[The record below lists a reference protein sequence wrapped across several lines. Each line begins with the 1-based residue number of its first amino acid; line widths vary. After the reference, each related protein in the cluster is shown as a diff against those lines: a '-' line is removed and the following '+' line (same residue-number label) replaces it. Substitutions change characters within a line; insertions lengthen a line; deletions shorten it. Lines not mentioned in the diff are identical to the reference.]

1 MSDVWVAFGKALNV
15 FGMLLIFGF
24 PIGIFIFHVVNV
36 RRQSRMAELSPA
48 KDIDEV
54 AAKGDGLVEQQQQR
68 RVVDRLLLRRDQRMN
83 RGVHLSTNSIV
94 DSSKALFSHIRLGS
108 KQNSS
113 SAMLAEDGGGYML
126 HSDAPTTILGNNFVI
141 PKEGEAD
148 DDDHEESQEDLS
160 AGSTNG
166 AFVVPM
172 NSQTYLETMHRGTTS
187 IWAPTHH
194 QHHVVIGTLPL
205 IFCIMGGIVVASLL
219 LALYPLQ
226 LTSTFARLQ
235 PGDLAYF
242 NCSVNVTECI
252 AFEWI
257 VLDGSNH
264 TAHRVAFTS
273 DQLPKAPDVL
283 RIQMNME
290 NTTQKQT
297 PGAYV
302 LGNYRLSVRA
312 EGEAKPIVSQYVNQ
326 LVTTCSCVDNQCRD
340 VSCSTIPLVG
350 VNLKRFGASLYDL
363 RRQRYMIEL
372 DMDTSESTLMNSTF
386 PAYSLYVEL
395 LENPYEMTGLAVQCI
410 LGCFN
415 MAYLVHFV
423 YSINAHYVRR
433 HPTAATDVPIP
444 RRWVYHLSLERKLL
458 VMILLALAIANN
470 PFMITLTLPFFGPPG
485 PAYLVFRSVWE
496 TVVYV
501 TVLGSLLTIIDA
513 YRKDSKLFKN
523 GASMS
528 ILGTRFVLSKLFV
541 VLLLLALRL
550 SMILAMK
557 SSFDETVNID
567 QWISTVDLALVAV
580 GVTALVGVVVHVHQ
594 VLDRQ
599 RYSETRY
606 LSLNF
611 RYITA
616 VTYAILAVLL
626 INLVFFSAYAQVS
639 TYKPTALRTSTTV
652 SAVSFSVL
660 ICLAAVAFYPP
671 RKPQQ
676 GQVPRGYVIREKRQF
691 ATTPTGLSPVAGRG
705 TTPPRP
711 TDPTPLRPR
720 DVFFRP
726 PVNNIPL
733 RSMPAFRAKPIS
745 TPHHIFCIETAC
757 LMYNCSRH
765 AYDRPALYQPTDMDD
780 TGAPLHP
787 PSAYVSS
794 AALFRDNLREVAHI
808 HDPETDTNCL
818 VLQSD
823 RKIIFAFRGTAST
836 TNVKTDLKYALEAVP
851 WTSSTPHP
859 QGESGAGHAHSG
871 FFHAYMSVQKQLHD
885 AMRTLL
891 EEYSVRGLPPDTH
904 VQIYCTGHS
913 LGGALA
919 TLASLD
925 FKLTFGHRVIMYNF
939 GSPRVGTHKF
949 ARFYNQ
955 EIPLAFRLV
964 NEGDI
969 VVGMVQTVSTNCF
982 GQSKKFYRHVGTE
995 VVLDGRVNGDFIVR
1009 PTFTEKN
1016 LIVEVRRKA
1025 ARHFLNGY
1033 KRNLDAI
1040 MDSVLETEARLGELH
1055 VQTELEKAL
1064 YGGLDGRNAEWH
1076 LADSIPDPLPLTW
1089 LTGTGCGLTTGRFG
1103 WMDVDEG
1110 LDCCLRIVSHALQA
1124 NCYPRVECNNVA
1136 ALLPP
1141 ELVEG
1146 AARGDAI
1153 MLEARDEHVFSSKE
1167 VAPDHFADAG
1177 FHLPASGGRLPV

>member
-1 MSDVWVAFGKALNV
+1 MRYYCARILVFLCVVATQCCQAVDVKTPVGWRANTCGGSFISDSTELGCAVGRCECWEYISECDMNYMCEAYFTNGVNVCQGRCRLSTFGKALNV

-24 PIGIFIFHVVNV
+24 PVGIFIFHVVSV

-148 DDDHEESQEDLS
+148 DDDHEESQEDVLRRYCDLTKLS

-166 AFVVPM
+166 AFVVRM
-172 NSQTYLETMHRGTTS
+172 NSQTYLETMHR
-187 IWAPTHH
+187 
-194 QHHVVIGTLPL
+194 GTLPL

-257 VLDGSNH
+257 VLDGSNR

-283 RIQMNME
+283 RIQMNVE

-312 EGEAKPIVSQYVNQ
+312 EGEAKPI
-326 LVTTCSCVDNQCRD
+326 
-340 VSCSTIPLVG
+340 
-350 VNLKRFGASLYDL
+350 
-363 RRQRYMIEL
+363 
-372 DMDTSESTLMNSTF
+372 
-386 PAYSLYVEL
+386 
-395 LENPYEMTGLAVQCI
+395 CI

-550 SMILAMK
+550 SMILAME

-676 GQVPRGYVIREKRQF
+676 GQ
-691 ATTPTGLSPVAGRG
+691 
-705 TTPPRP
+705 
-711 TDPTPLRPR
+711 
-720 DVFFRP
+720 
-726 PVNNIPL
+726 
-733 RSMPAFRAKPIS
+733 
-745 TPHHIFCIETAC
+745 
-757 LMYNCSRH
+757 
-765 AYDRPALYQPTDMDD
+765 
-780 TGAPLHP
+780 
-787 PSAYVSS
+787 
-794 AALFRDNLREVAHI
+794 
-808 HDPETDTNCL
+808 
-818 VLQSD
+818 
-823 RKIIFAFRGTAST
+823 
-836 TNVKTDLKYALEAVP
+836 
-851 WTSSTPHP
+851 
-859 QGESGAGHAHSG
+859 
-871 FFHAYMSVQKQLHD
+871 
-885 AMRTLL
+885 
-891 EEYSVRGLPPDTH
+891 
-904 VQIYCTGHS
+904 
-913 LGGALA
+913 
-919 TLASLD
+919 
-925 FKLTFGHRVIMYNF
+925 
-939 GSPRVGTHKF
+939 
-949 ARFYNQ
+949 
-955 EIPLAFRLV
+955 
-964 NEGDI
+964 
-969 VVGMVQTVSTNCF
+969 
-982 GQSKKFYRHVGTE
+982 
-995 VVLDGRVNGDFIVR
+995 
-1009 PTFTEKN
+1009 
-1016 LIVEVRRKA
+1016 
-1025 ARHFLNGY
+1025 
-1033 KRNLDAI
+1033 
-1040 MDSVLETEARLGELH
+1040 
-1055 VQTELEKAL
+1055 
-1064 YGGLDGRNAEWH
+1064 
-1076 LADSIPDPLPLTW
+1076 
-1089 LTGTGCGLTTGRFG
+1089 
-1103 WMDVDEG
+1103 
-1110 LDCCLRIVSHALQA
+1110 
-1124 NCYPRVECNNVA
+1124 
-1136 ALLPP
+1136 
-1141 ELVEG
+1141 
-1146 AARGDAI
+1146 
-1153 MLEARDEHVFSSKE
+1153 
-1167 VAPDHFADAG
+1167 
-1177 FHLPASGGRLPV
+1177 